1 MTKAQLLKLYTE
13 VYELNGGGWL
23 VKTKT
28 GQFIALDSSGQ
39 PIKQ

>member
-1 MTKAQLLKLYTE
+1 MTKAQLLKEYVE

-28 GQFIALDSSGQ
+28 GQWKALDSDGRAVC
-39 PIKQ
+39 